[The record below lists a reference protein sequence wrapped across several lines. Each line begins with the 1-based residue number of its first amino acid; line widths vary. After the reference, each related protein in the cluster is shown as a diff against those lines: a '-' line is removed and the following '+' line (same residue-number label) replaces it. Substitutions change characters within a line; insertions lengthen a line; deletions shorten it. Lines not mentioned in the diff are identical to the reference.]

1 MGLLKMEE
9 IIYLEFNDWFG
20 GRDYP
25 EIPNIE
31 DWVGGCGR
39 LGYNSP
45 LLNDEWCKAQKI
57 CVKVGPIDMSCNFCI
72 TAPRSWVEKNCPE
85 CLTNDTYT
93 ESFNYSNGQEQWTK
107 TEEYSF
113 DQFRRMPE
121 NGEEVAYGRFGWR
134 FLEYKEENFGITWC
148 DEDGNEDDEEK

>member
-9 IIYLEFNDWFG
+9 IIYLEFNNWFG

-31 DWVGGCGR
+31 DWVGGCDR
-39 LGYNSP
+39 PGYKSP

-57 CVKVGPIDMSCNFCI
+57 C
-72 TAPRSWVEKNCPE
+72 
-85 CLTNDTYT
+85 CLTNDTYIT
-93 ESFNYSNGQEQWTK
+93 DFCYSRGQEQWWTK

-121 NGEEVAYGRFGWR
+121 DGDEVAYGRFGWR
-134 FLEYKEENFGITWC
+134 FLEYKEENFGLTWC
-148 DEDGNEDDEEK
+148 ADEDNIIDEED